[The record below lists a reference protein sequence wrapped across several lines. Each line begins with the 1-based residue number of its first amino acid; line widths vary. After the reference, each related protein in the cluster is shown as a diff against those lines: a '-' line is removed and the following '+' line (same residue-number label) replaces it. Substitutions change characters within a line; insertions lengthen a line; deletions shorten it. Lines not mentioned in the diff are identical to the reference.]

1 MPYRSHRDTPWRR
14 FWHRHGQKVA
24 VGLIVLLVLGVVGML
39 MWFMTDLRFR
49 SR

>member
-1 MPYRSHRDTPWRR
+1 MPYRSHRDSAWRR
-14 FWHRHGQKVA
+14 FWQYHGQKVA
-24 VGLIVLLVLGVVGML
+24 VCLMVLMVMAVVALL